1 MAQNEETKTRYK
13 SPRKHLMVKSSE
25 LITNHHPEVKIS
37 SKNYKMVTPA
47 DLKPHNIIIIT
58 TIMGRFNVFKES
70 TERFPHGYRY
80 TNNGRIAIN
89 KHLRFHI
96 DHVANACLKEV
107 KKNGVMCKRIQ
118 KFMHKVFTRIDITQ
132 SFTRFSLETHIQT
145 IVKDIV
151 NDHLNTDATILKFQ
165 QQVEYLSQ
173 YVDPD
178 SLKLAIE

>member
-13 SPRKHLMVKSSE
+13 SPRKHLMVKSSK
-25 LITNHHPEVKIS
+25 LITNHHPEVSIS
-37 SKNYKMVTPA
+37 SENYIMVTPE
-47 DLKPHNIIIIT
+47 DLKTNET
-58 TIMGRFNVFKES
+58 TKVSTCIGRFNVFKES

-80 TNNGRIAIN
+80 TNDGRIAIN

-107 KKNGVMCKRIQ
+107 KKNGVVCKRIQ

-145 IVKDIV
+145 IAKDII
-151 NDHLNTDATILKFQ
+151 NGHLNTNATILKFQ